1 MEFRQR
7 LVPIKLNRANRR
19 ILSMMKGIVLIAVG
33 GEGYLR
39 WAVNMAASIKYHS
52 PLLPIQLLASKGNY
66 IGALSNSRFFDLVT
80 LVEEEDYRDEK
91 GRLFPAKLKTSF
103 IHYVDFAE
111 FIYLDVDGCILK
123 DLSPL
128 FEKGYTLATD
138 LQGVYDRSMPEPFNH
153 LKWAKPKEIWEHFG
167 LEETAKL
174 PAINSSFLYI
184 KKSDCVELFDLAHD
198 LLMNNPLPYE
208 KHWYVWGRQRDTKV
222 SQPDELYLNVAMAKL
237 GLIPQHEVVIYF
249 RMINDLCEHTDF
261 RQVANEFYGIGL
273 FGQLETNHR
282 RMRAM
287 YNDSMKQMWTE
298 STGLPFYDNAEKL
311 SKTKFAVL

>member
-1 MEFRQR
+1 
-7 LVPIKLNRANRR
+7 
-19 ILSMMKGIVLIAVG
+19 MKGIVLIAVG

-52 PLLPIQLLASKGNY
+52 PLLTIQLLTSKDNY
-66 IGALSNSRFFDLVT
+66 KGAFDNSRFFDVVT
-80 LVEEEDYRDEK
+80 LVNESDYRDSQ

-123 DLSPL
+123 DITPL
-128 FEKGYTLATD
+128 FDRGFTFASD
-138 LQGVYDRSMPEPFNH
+138 VQGVYDRSQPEPFNH
-153 LKWAKPKEIWEHFG
+153 LKWAKPSVIWEHFK
-167 LEETAKL
+167 LEENAKL

-184 KKSDCVELFDLAHD
+184 KKDQCIELFDLAHD

-222 SQPDELYLNVAMAKL
+222 SQPDELYINVAMAKL
-237 GLIPQHEVVIYF
+237 GIIPQHEVAIYF
-249 RMINDLCEHTDF
+249 RMINNTCEYLDY
-261 RQVANEFYGIGL
+261 RQVSEHYYGLGL

-282 RMRAM
+282 RVRAF
-287 YNDSMKQMWTE
+287 YNDAMKEMWTE
-298 STGLPFYDNAEKL
+298 STKQPFYDNAEKL
-311 SKTKFAVL
+311 SKSKFAVL